1 MQTIDS
7 NQHDTLP
14 LERARSRL
22 SAVWFIGS
30 GVTFFLLMIQS
41 LVGKFGSD
49 TQQVWS
55 WFVPSVVP
63 TLSLMISV
71 LGASAMGHA
80 EKRRVQFGFY
90 RIALWLTISYLIVLF
105 ATLLAASARPPAIDT
120 LLLSNAW
127 LGPLQGLVVAAI
139 AFLFISKH
147 SAKSPR

>member
-1 MQTIDS
+1 MQTIDP
-7 NQHDTLP
+7 NQQDTLA

-71 LGASAMGHA
+71 LGASALGQA
-80 EKRRVQFGFY
+80 EKRRVQFTFY
-90 RIALWLTISYLIVLF
+90 RIALWLTIAYLLVLF
-105 ATLLAASARPPAIDT
+105 ATLIAASARPPAIDT

-139 AFLFISKH
+139 GFLFISKH
-147 SAKSPR
+147 SAKQRR